1 MVKKVVFTDFDGT
14 YIKGDSYFL
23 SLIYLGGWKRF
34 IMNSPYLLLII
45 LEYYFNFI
53 TRNEA
58 KRRSFR
64 LMYKDTS
71 IDDIN
76 KKLKKF
82 KRGLH
87 VFPQVKRKLKELK
100 NSGYSIVAVT
110 ASVDVY
116 MNYFAELYGFDG
128 CICTETEKNGG
139 FLTGKLKRKNCNYA
153 EKVLRIKESEFYSH
167 DADIIAF
174 GNSKGDKEMLN
185 FAREFYV
192 VDKRGKLTKDIMP
205 W

>member
-1 MVKKVVFTDFDGT
+1 MAEKVVFTDFDGT
-14 YIKGDSYFL
+14 YIKGDSYFF
-23 SLIYLGGWKRF
+23 SLIYLGGWKKF
-34 IMNSPYLLLII
+34 IKNSPALLFITI
-45 LEYYFNFI
+45 EYYFNFI

-58 KRRSFR
+58 KRRSFN
-64 LMYKDTS
+64 LIYKNMG

-76 KKLKKF
+76 KKLVRF
-82 KRGLH
+82 KRRLH
-87 VFPQVKRKLKELK
+87 VFPSVKRKLAELK
-100 NSGYSIVAVT
+100 RSGYSIVVVT
-110 ASVDVY
+110 ASLDVY
-116 MNYFAELYGFDG
+116 MNYFAEHFGFDG

-153 EKVLRIKESEFYSH
+153 EKMLRIKESEFYSP

-185 FAREFYV
+185 IAREFYV
-192 VDKRGKLTKDIMP
+192 VNKKGKLTKDIMP

>member
-1 MVKKVVFTDFDGT
+1 MISKVVFTDFDGT

-34 IMNSPYLLLII
+34 LKNSPALMLMII
-45 LEYYFNFI
+45 EYYFSFI

-64 LMYKDTS
+64 LIYKDMG

-76 KKLKKF
+76 KKLVRF
-82 KRGLH
+82 KRKLH
-87 VFPQVKRKLKELK
+87 VFPSVKKKLKEFRK
-100 NSGYSIVAVT
+100 AGYTIVAVT
-110 ASVDVY
+110 ASLDIY
-116 MNYFAELYGFDG
+116 MNYFAEHFGFDG

-153 EKVLRIKESEFYSH
+153 EKVLRIKESQFYGTG
-167 DADIIAF
+167 ADVIAL
-174 GNSKGDKEMLN
+174 GNSKGDKEMLDL
-185 FAREFYV
+185 AREFYV
-192 VDKRGKLTKDIMP
+192 VDKKGKLTKDIMP

>member
-1 MVKKVVFTDFDGT
+1 MTGKVVFTDFDGT

-23 SLIYLGGWKRF
+23 SLIYLGGWKKF
-34 IMNSPYLLLII
+34 IKNSPALLLITI
-45 LEYYFNFI
+45 EFYFNFI

-58 KRRSFR
+58 KRRSFN
-64 LMYKDTS
+64 LIYKNMG

-76 KKLKKF
+76 KKLVRFKK
-82 KRGLH
+82 RLH
-87 VFPQVKRKLKELK
+87 VFPSVKKKLKELK
-100 NSGYSIVAVT
+100 RSGYSIVAVT
-110 ASVDVY
+110 ASLDVY
-116 MNYFAELYGFDG
+116 MNYFAEHFGFDG

-153 EKVLRIKESEFYSH
+153 EKVLRIKESEFYGP
-167 DADIIAF
+167 DTDFIAF
-174 GNSKGDKEMLN
+174 GNSKGDKEMLK

-192 VDKRGKLTKDIMP
+192 VDKKGKLTKDIIL